1 MQENYIPADVEAEAQ
16 NLWEQTGADRADD
29 TSAADPFYCLAMFPY
44 PSGKLHMGHVR
55 NYTIADVIARYQRM
69 QGRAVLHPMG
79 WDAFG
84 LPAENAAIQHGV
96 APAAWTRENIA
107 HMRKQFK
114 SLGLSYDW
122 SREFATCDAD
132 YYRWE
137 QWLFTRLMQKGLAY
151 RKAAVVNWDPVDNT
165 VLANEQVVDGR
176 GWRSGA
182 LVEQREISQ
191 WFLRISEYAD
201 ELLDGLDALEQW
213 PEAVRTMQRN
223 WIGRSRGLSIRFPVE
238 NCDEC
243 PELEVFTTRP
253 DTLYGVTYLAVA
265 AGHPLAQQ
273 VAAKREDVAAFCEEC
288 ARGSTSTADIETQEK
303 RGMPLGLLARHP
315 LTGDIL
321 PIWVANFVLMG
332 YGTGAVMSV
341 PAHDQRDWEF
351 ARAYDLPIRAVIADA
366 SGEAPDVREEAYVE
380 KGPLIRSGDYDGL
393 QFEEAF
399 DQIRNA
405 LAEEGLG
412 EERIQFRLRDWGVS
426 RQRYWGCP
434 IPVIRCQDCGDVPV
448 PEADLPVRL
457 PEDVVVTGG
466 ASPLT
471 TMEEWKAVD
480 CPHCGQP
487 AQRETD
493 TFDTF
498 FESSWYYARFSCP
511 DAGDAM
517 LDERA
522 KRWTPVDQYVGGIE
536 HAILHLL
543 YARFFH
549 RLMRDEGLVDSD
561 EPFQRLLTQGM
572 VLADSWSRDQDG
584 RKDWIAPD
592 RVQLQR
598 DEKGRVTGGVLADTG
613 EALNHEGMVK
623 MSKSKNNGVDPQAMI
638 ERYGADTVRLFIMFA
653 APPEASLEWSDS
665 GVEGASRFLKRLWR
679 TVGEHVASAH
689 DRAVDDAARAELRR
703 KVHETI
709 AKAGDDIGRRQTFNT
724 AIAAIMELMN
734 SVASLRDKAGFA
746 ATQEALEA
754 VCLLLSPITP
764 HIAQSL
770 WKALG
775 HSSVV
780 AVAPWPQV
788 DESALKVSAIELVVQ
803 VNGKLRGRI
812 SVDVDADK
820 ESILAT
826 AREDENVARFLEGKT
841 IRKEIVV
848 PGKLVNLVAA

>member
-1 MQENYIPADVEAEAQ
+1 MQDQYTPSSIEAAARE
-16 NLWEQTGADRADD
+16 LWNETGVDKAPDRPSDD
-29 TSAADPFYCLAMFPY
+29 AFYCLAMFPY

-55 NYTIADVIARYQRM
+55 NYTIADVLARYQRM
-69 QGRAVLHPMG
+69 QGRDVLHPMG

-84 LPAENAAIQHGV
+84 LPAENAAIAHKV
-96 APAAWTRENIA
+96 APAAWTRDNID
-107 HMRKQFK
+107 HMREQLK

-137 QWLFTRLMQKGLAY
+137 QWLFTRLMRKGVAY
-151 RKAAVVNWDPVDNT
+151 RKNAVVNWDPVDNT

-191 WFLRISEYAD
+191 WFLRISDYAD
-201 ELLDGLDALEQW
+201 ELLDGLDTLDGW

-223 WIGRSRGLSIRFPVE
+223 WIGRSRGMSIRFPIE
-238 NCDEC
+238 NAEVQD
-243 PELEVFTTRP
+243 ELEVFTTRP

-265 AGHPLAQQ
+265 AGHPLAQA
-273 VAAKREDVAAFCEEC
+273 VAAKRDDVAAFCEEC
-288 ARGSTSTADIETQEK
+288 MRGSTAAADVETQEK

-321 PIWVANFVLMG
+321 PVWVANFVLMG

-351 ARAYDLPIRAVIADA
+351 ARAYDLPIRPVIADA
-366 SGEAPDVREEAYVE
+366 EGEAPDVREEAYVE
-380 KGPLIRSGDYDGL
+380 KGRLIRSEQFDGMD
-393 QFEEAF
+393 FEQAF
-399 DQIRNA
+399 DGIRDA

-434 IPVIRCQDCGDVPV
+434 IPVIRCPHCGDVPV
-448 PEADLPVRL
+448 PEDQLPVCL

-471 TMEEWKAVD
+471 TMDEWKSVK
-480 CPHCGQP
+480 CPECGTD
-487 AQRETD
+487 ATRETD

-498 FESSWYYARFSCP
+498 FESSWYYARFTCP
-511 DAGDAM
+511 DAHAM

-522 KRWTPVDQYVGGIE
+522 RRWLPVDQYVGGIE

-572 VLADSWSRDQDG
+572 VLAESWSCDEDG
-584 RKDWIAPD
+584 RKAWVAPGQVD
-592 RVQLQR
+592 IQR
-598 DEKGRVTGGVLADTG
+598 DDKGRILGGRIAETG
-613 EALNHEGMVK
+613 EEVRYEGMVK

-638 ERYGADTVRLFIMFA
+638 DRYGADTVRLFMMFA
-653 APPEASLEWSDS
+653 APPDASLEWSES

-679 TVGEHVASAH
+679 IVSEHRAGQGEETGP
-689 DRAVDDAARAELRR
+689 AREELRR

-709 AKAGDDIGRRQTFNT
+709 AKANDDIGRRQTFNT
-724 AIAAIMELMN
+724 AIAAIMEMIN
-734 SVASLRDKAGFA
+734 TVSSLREKAGRA
-746 ATQEALEA
+746 AVQEALEA
-754 VCLLLSPITP
+754 ACLLLAPMTP
-764 HIAQSL
+764 HLCQAL
-770 WKALG
+770 WEALG
-775 HSSVV
+775 GEGVV
-780 AVAPWPQV
+780 ATAAWPSV
-788 DESALKVSAIELVVQ
+788 DEEALKVSAIELVVQ

-812 SVDVDADK
+812 QVPVDADRDAV
-820 ESILAT
+820 LAA
-826 AREDENVARFLEGKT
+826 AREDENVARFLEGLT
-841 IRKEIVV
+841 VRKEILV
-848 PGKLVNLVAA
+848 PGKLVNLVVG